1 MNTGSDVQ
9 GVSNFDHAEYARRW
23 LSDSDFIFD
32 FEVVVA
38 EKNQLMLDYDST
50 TIPQQFEVALDI
62 LKQALAAE
70 GVDDKRVTY
79 DVSESKSG
87 NVHVIINLPIP
98 MHATKRVAWQAA
110 FGSDPKREALHLL
123 SIARREKNP
132 ILLYNRK
139 KPQLMLTEG
148 GNTLEHVQ

>member
-1 MNTGSDVQ
+1 
-9 GVSNFDHAEYARRW
+9 
-23 LSDSDFIFD
+23 
-32 FEVVVA
+32 
-38 EKNQLMLDYDST
+38 
-50 TIPQQFEVALDI
+50 
-62 LKQALAAE
+62 
-70 GVDDKRVTY
+70 VTY

-87 NVHVIINLPIP
+87 NVHVVINLPIP

>member
-87 NVHVIINLPIP
+87 NVHVVVNLPIP
-98 MHATKRVAWQAA
+98 MRATERVAWQAA